1 MNSGSKRG
9 IGSGSR
15 RERSMKTS
23 ETLARTKL
31 SRQEFL
37 KLSGLGLA
45 GITLPGTLGCG
56 GGGSASRGLVFTS
69 YGGAFQKAQAN
80 AWLTP
85 YSKETGTE
93 IRQDSPTDYAKLQS
107 MVESNQVIWDV
118 VDVGNDFGLES
129 TGDLLEPLDYSVI
142 DKGSILEGYATKYR
156 VANIIYSNI
165 LAYNTEQIDGTPSSW
180 VDFFDIQK
188 FPGSRGLY
196 KNPSQ
201 TLEAALLGDGVPPEN
216 LYPLDVDRA
225 LNKLDT
231 IKDQIIW
238 WETGAQSQQ
247 QVADGEVALVSAWN
261 GRVQTAINAGA
272 PVKIQWNQNMQTADF
287 LVVPRGSAN
296 KEKAME
302 LIAYCVSGENNHR
315 ISKFIE
321 YAPVNE
327 KSISKLDPQVAS
339 QLPTSYRDVS
349 VTYNDE
355 WWDNNRKAVTE
366 RFNKWLIG

>member
-1 MNSGSKRG
+1 
-9 IGSGSR
+9 
-15 RERSMKTS
+15 MKNS

-31 SRQEFL
+31 TRREFL
-37 KLSGLGLA
+37 KVGGLGVA
-45 GITLPGTLGCG
+45 GATLQGTLGCG
-56 GGGSASRGLVFTS
+56 GGGSAGEGLVFTS
-69 YGGAFQKAQAN
+69 YGGAFQTAQAN
-80 AWLTP
+80 AWIKP

-93 IRQDSPTDYAKLQS
+93 IRQDEPTDYAKLQS
-107 MVESNQVIWDV
+107 MVENNQVIWDV

-142 DKGSILEGYATKYR
+142 DKESILEGYASEYR
-156 VANIIYSNI
+156 VANIIYSNV
-165 LAYNTEQIDGTPSSW
+165 LAYNTEQIEGTPSSW
-180 VDFFDIQK
+180 AGFFETEE
-188 FPGSRGLY
+188 FPGKRGLY

-231 IKDQIIW
+231 IRDQIVW

-247 QVADGEVALVSAWN
+247 LVADGEVALVSAWN

-287 LVVPRGSAN
+287 LVVPKGSAN
-296 KEKAME
+296 KEEAMK
-302 LIAYCVSGENNHR
+302 LIAYCVSGEHNYR
-315 ISKFIE
+315 ISEFIE

-327 KSISKLDPQVAS
+327 KSISKLDPNVAS
-339 QLPTSYRDVS
+339 KLPTAYRDVS

-355 WWDNNRKAVTE
+355 WWDNNREAVTE